1 MVGQRSWRTFLTSR
15 AGANFLRLLCF
26 SAVLA
31 VGVGYG
37 VYQLSVDAFTTS
49 KGEETITALQLTD
62 AFVNTYSNERAKFGA
77 TDAPVPATF
86 RAHSIEL
93 FNKLRQG
100 DDVLRL
106 VLVGRPGREIK
117 TAPSDDAMADAV
129 EALAR
134 EPGAKAQSR
143 FIEVGGQLVLRTV
156 YPSVASSQT
165 CVDCHNKLLAAGQ
178 PTWALNDV
186 MGAFSID
193 VPATAF
199 LRSSLLRSIGLGLV
213 VFLGV
218 AAVGLVISILH
229 FQQIAEREASQARL
243 EDSEKRFRDFAE
255 TASDWFWEQDE
266 NLRFVYLSDPV
277 TQSGLTPE
285 SHQGKTR
292 REVVLHGVTDE
303 QWRQHDAD
311 LAARRPFENFRFQRE
326 ASAGKFRH
334 ISVSG
339 KPIFDEAGRFRGYR
353 GTARDI
359 TSEMNTELE
368 LARRVD
374 ERTAELRRAQEE
386 LLRSER
392 LSVLGQLTATVAHEL
407 RNPLSAIR
415 NSIYAIREMMAG
427 KGISLD
433 RPLTRIERSIARC
446 DGIVTDLLDF
456 ARSRQLQCAPQAFDQ
471 WLGEVLD
478 EQKLPDHVKLRRDLA
493 APRAVVAFDPDRL
506 RRVVVNLVENA
517 AQSRA
522 ESEREKREL
531 EVSVATRQAGES
543 IELVVSDNGA
553 GIAPDVLPR
562 IFEPLFSTKSFGT
575 GLGLPTVKQIVEQHG
590 GRIELTSELGVGT
603 RALVRLPLPRSQEI
617 AA

>member
-1 MVGQRSWRTFLTSR
+1 MVEQRRGRSFLGSR

-37 VYQLSVDAFTTS
+37 VYQFSLSAFTTS
-49 KGEETITALQLTD
+49 KSEETITALQLTD
-62 AFVNTYSNERAKFGA
+62 AFVNTYSSERSKFGA
-77 TDAPVPATF
+77 TEAPVPATF

-93 FNKLRQG
+93 FNKVRQG

-106 VLVGRPGREIK
+106 VLVGRSGLEIK
-117 TAPSDDAMADAV
+117 TAPLDDQMADSA
-129 EALAR
+129 EAFAR
-134 EPGAKAQSR
+134 DPGLKSTSGFVR
-143 FIEVGGQLVLRTV
+143 VGGQLVFRTL
-156 YPSVASSQT
+156 YPSVASQQT
-165 CVDCHNKLLAAGQ
+165 CVDCHNKQLAAGQ
-178 PTWALNDV
+178 ARWQLNDV
-186 MGAFSID
+186 MGVFSVD
-193 VPATAF
+193 VPASAF
-199 LRSSLLRSIGLGLV
+199 LRHLLLWSIGLGLV

-218 AAVGLVISILH
+218 VGVGLLISILH
-229 FQQIAEREASQARL
+229 FQQIAEREASQAL
-243 EDSEKRFRDFAE
+243 LKDSEKRFRDFAE

-266 NLRFVYLSDPV
+266 TLRFVYLSDPV

-292 REVVLHGVTDE
+292 REVVLHGVSEE

-311 LAARRPFENFRFQRE
+311 LAAHRPFGDFRFQRKAATGE
-326 ASAGKFRH
+326 FRH

-359 TSEMNTELE
+359 TSEIMTELE
-368 LARRVD
+368 LARRVE
-374 ERTAELRRAQEE
+374 ERTAELKHAQEE

-415 NSIYAIREMMAG
+415 NSVYAIRELIAG
-427 KGISLD
+427 KGFSLD

-446 DGIVTDLLDF
+446 DGIVTDLLDY
-456 ARSRQLQCAPQAFDQ
+456 ARSRQMNSVPQALDQ
-471 WLGEVLD
+471 WLGEILD
-478 EQKLPDHVKLRRDLA
+478 EQKLPDHVKLERDLA
-493 APRAVVAFDPDRL
+493 APGVVAAFDPDRL
-506 RRVVVNLVENA
+506 RRVIVNLVENA
-517 AQSRA
+517 AQSLS
-522 ESEREKREL
+522 ESEREKRVL
-531 EVSVATRQAGES
+531 EVSVATRKLDES
-543 IELVVSDNGA
+543 VEISVRDNGT

-590 GRIELTSELGVGT
+590 GQIELSSELGVGT
-603 RALVRLPLPRSQEI
+603 RAVVRLPLPHSQEI